1 MGIYKPLNYDATM
14 LIRLTTEMKDAFF
27 AGCKARGVVPS
38 EEARRLIVAQVL
50 EQWGVDPNPKP
61 AFERCEDTLEMFPAV
76 PADEVE
82 KPPVRPPQRPP
93 AKEKEKTLVLLRYT
107 MGKQMLA
114 YFFCLAL
121 YYQAIQCQ
129 KRQFCLGSI
138 TKCDVIRT
146 GGGFQRW
153 GKKRPPKQYVICLAN
168 YRYCALGRC
177 MVFRFLALGA
187 SANYP
192 KRFARGGRNKRR
204 QPCKS

>member
-50 EQWGVDPNPKP
+50 EQWGVDPNPKNQP
-61 AFERCEDTLEMFPAV
+61 LERCEDTLEMFPAV

-93 AKEKEKTLVLLRYT
+93 ARKKKEKTLVLLRYT
-107 MGKQMLA
+107 MSKQMLA
-114 YFFCLAL
+114 YFFAL
-121 YYQAIQCQ
+121 RYITKLYKCQ

-153 GKKRPPKQYVICLAN
+153 GKKKRP
-168 YRYCALGRC
+168 
-177 MVFRFLALGA
+177 
-187 SANYP
+187 
-192 KRFARGGRNKRR
+192 
-204 QPCKS
+204 KSNM

>member
-50 EQWGVDPNPKP
+50 EQWGVDPNPKNQP
-61 AFERCEDTLEMFPAV
+61 LERCEDTLEMFPAV

-82 KPPVRPPQRPP
+82 NHLCDHHNDHQR
-93 AKEKEKTLVLLRYT
+93 ERKEKTLVLLRYT

-114 YFFCLAL
+114 YFFAL
-121 YYQAIQCQ
+121 RYITKLYKCQ

-153 GKKRPPKQYVICLAN
+153 GKKRPQSN
-168 YRYCALGRC
+168 
-177 MVFRFLALGA
+177 M
-187 SANYP
+187 
-192 KRFARGGRNKRR
+192 
-204 QPCKS
+204 